1 MMFKY
6 CCRRLAYYLLNERE
20 VVREIEYHWLI
31 IPGNNVMWVRS
42 NATQSF
48 TEGFSKIG
56 LKKRQVILTKSE

>member
-6 CCRRLAYYLLNERE
+6 CCRRLVYYLLNERE
-20 VVREIEYHWLI
+20 VKVVREIECHLLI

-42 NATQSF
+42 DATQSF

-56 LKKRQVILTKSE
+56 